1 MNYLISNYGAGIS
14 VALLDKQ
21 DSEEHI
27 NLAHNLFNSNADCH
41 LFHGVINFSS
51 FKQFKKL
58 LIYKEYFKIW
68 DEYFVR
74 NKFGARLKSKDISFI
89 RRAIKR
95 AKLIIESNVE
105 YQNFMSQIRSG
116 QSNYST
122 GFYQD
127 EAEEE

>member
-1 MNYLISNYGAGIS
+1 MNYLISNYGVGIS
-14 VALLDKQ
+14 VALLNKE

-27 NLAHNLFNSNADCH
+27 NLAHNLFNSNADPNF
-41 LFHGVINFSS
+41 FHGIINFNS

-68 DEYFVR
+68 DEHFAR
-74 NKFGARLKSKDISFI
+74 NKFGARQKSKDVSFI

-105 YQNFMSQIRSG
+105 YSPFMTQMRSSQ
-116 QSNYST
+116 QNYSV
-122 GFYQD
+122 GYYQD
-127 EAEEE
+127 EQEEE